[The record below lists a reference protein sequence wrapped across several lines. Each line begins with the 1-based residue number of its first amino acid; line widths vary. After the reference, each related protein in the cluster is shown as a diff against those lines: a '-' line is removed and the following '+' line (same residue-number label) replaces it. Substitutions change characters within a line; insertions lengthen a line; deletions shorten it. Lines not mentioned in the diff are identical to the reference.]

1 MEGKFEF
8 FESPAVGQIL
18 VTSLMGV
25 KCTTFISDI
34 HSSTFIIKAVTF
46 RITFSLRN
54 LN

>member
-1 MEGKFEF
+1 MEGIFAF

-34 HSSTFIIKAVTF
+34 QSSTFIFKAVRF
-46 RITFSLRN
+46 RIPFSPRN